1 MPSGAPM
8 FSCQRA
14 NSTCLVILLIAGA
27 CNSEAP
33 SPPAD
38 ENLLPNGS
46 FEIQGTPT
54 LAGWNVAHGD
64 LTALVSSTA
73 PEGGAWCVELTAD
86 WAPPT
91 AVVTAPIPGARDG
104 EAYRLSAYVRAVPA
118 HGGGSIAFLVGSGG
132 NRQQSET
139 AVTVDTLWT
148 RLALVDT
155 LALAPGDSAWV
166 QLSALPTEIVPLR
179 GQFDLVTLERL
190 EP

>member
-1 MPSGAPM
+1 MSN
-8 FSCQRA
+8 CQRA
-14 NSTCLVILLIAGA
+14 LSTCLAVLLIAGA
-27 CNSEAP
+27 CDSEAP

-46 FEIQGTPT
+46 FEIQGAPT
-54 LAGWNVAHGD
+54 FAGWSAANGD
-64 LTALVSSTA
+64 LTSLVTGTA
-73 PEGGAWCVELTAD
+73 PDGGAWCLELTAD

-91 AVVTAPIPGARDG
+91 ALVTAPIPVARDG
-104 EAYRLSAYVRAVPA
+104 EAYRLSAYVRAVPPA
-118 HGGGSIAFLVGSGG
+118 GGGSIAFVIGSGDR
-132 NRQQSET
+132 RQQT
-139 AVTVDTLWT
+139 KAVATVDTLWM